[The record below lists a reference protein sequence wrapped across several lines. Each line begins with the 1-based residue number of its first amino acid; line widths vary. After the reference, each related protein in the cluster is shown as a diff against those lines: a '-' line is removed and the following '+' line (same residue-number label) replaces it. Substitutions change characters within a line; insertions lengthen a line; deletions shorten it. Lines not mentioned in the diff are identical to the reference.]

1 MGVFT
6 RFKDIVSSNINS
18 MLDRAEDPEKMIRL
32 MIREM
37 EETLVEL
44 KASCA
49 GLMAD
54 KRKAQRELEMVQERV
69 DIWNQRAV
77 LAVDKGRDDLAK
89 EALLEKGRFSKRAE
103 VLGEE
108 DKRFDALVE
117 QAKADIQTLEE
128 KLQAAKEKQR
138 MLVQRHI
145 RASDKKRAEGD
156 VRRAA
161 GADAMRRFEQF
172 EHRIERM
179 EAEAMLVNP
188 ATSESRRSLDE
199 EFALLEGHEG
209 IDKELAELKK
219 AGKKDAK

>member
-18 MLDRAEDPEKMIRL
+18 MLDKAEDPEKMIRL

-54 KRKAQRELEMVQERV
+54 KRKAQRELDLVQERV
-69 DIWNQRAV
+69 DVWNQRAM

-89 EALLEKGRFSKRAE
+89 EALLEKGRFSRRAE
-103 VLGEE
+103 VLTDE

-128 KLQAAKEKQR
+128 KLQSAKEKQR

-179 EAEAMLVNP
+179 ESEALLVNP
-188 ATSESRRSLDE
+188 ASSESRRSLDE

-209 IDKELAELKK
+209 IDKELEELKK